1 MRVLVNG
8 PEPDEAALI
17 VILLHGRGAD
27 GEDIMGLSAQFEDE
41 DVCWLAP
48 TAMNQAWYPGKFM
61 DRRAS
66 NEPYLTLSTEQVKGL
81 VDQFPPGKVVLAGF
95 SQGACL
101 TADIL
106 ARYNPELAGAW
117 MFSGGLIGH
126 DDEMPEPGEDLKSL
140 PVIVTGSQRDPHIP
154 LERMEF
160 TVKHLKEMGCQTES
174 LFYDL
179 DSHQIVAEEMD
190 LARKC
195 LELAKERAGV

>member
-1 MRVLVNG
+1 MKVLVNG

-27 GEDIMGLSAQFEDE
+27 GDDIMGLSAQFDDE

-61 DRRAS
+61 ERRAS
-66 NEPYLTLSTEQVKGL
+66 NEPYLTISTEQVRGL
-81 VDQFPPGKVVLAGF
+81 VDQFPSGKVILGGF
-95 SQGACL
+95 SQGACI

-106 ARYNPELAGAW
+106 ARHNPELAGAW

-126 DDEMPEPGEDLKSL
+126 DDELPELGESLKDL
-140 PVIVTGSQRDPHIP
+140 PVIITGSQRDPHIP

-160 TVKHLKEMGCQTES
+160 TEKHLKKIGCKVES

-179 DSHQIVAEEMD
+179 DSHQIVAEEIA
-190 LARKC
+190 LAKTC
-195 LELAKERAGV
+195 LEMAKGRLGV